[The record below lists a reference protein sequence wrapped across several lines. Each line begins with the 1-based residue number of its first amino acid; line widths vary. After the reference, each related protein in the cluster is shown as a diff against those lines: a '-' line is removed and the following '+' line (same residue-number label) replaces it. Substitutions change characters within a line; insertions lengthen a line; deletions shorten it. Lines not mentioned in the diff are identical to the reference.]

1 MRWRGQRQSDNVEDR
16 RGVRVGGRA
25 ALGGGGILLI
35 IVLASV
41 TGQDPGALLDAI
53 VAPQVFVDAAPGGCR
68 WS

>member
-1 MRWRGQRQSDNVEDR
+1 M
-16 RGVRVGGRA
+16 RVGGRA